1 MATFQY
7 AAKQPPRYLAADVLN
22 DLAKK
27 MVFIGGPRQCGKTT
41 LVRTLLSDHFAER
54 GTYLNWDADDD
65 RRIILKKRW
74 PRDAALVAFDEL
86 HKFPKWKRWIKGLY
100 DTRPPEQNFVVTGSA
115 RLDVYRRGG
124 DSLLGRY
131 HYWRLHPFT
140 LSECPA
146 NMTMEEALRRLLT
159 IGGFPEPFLE
169 GDETFARR
177 WRRER
182 MDRVLRDDVRDLESV
197 RNIQSLG
204 LFVEAL
210 RSRVS
215 STVVLG
221 NIATDL
227 SISPTTL
234 KAWLEVLERMYLVF
248 TVPPLTRDLPRA
260 VRKPPK
266 VYFFDTGDVVG
277 DEGARFENVVAT
289 ALLKRLHYLEDKF
302 GYRYELRYLRDKEGR
317 EVDFVILRENSVH
330 ELIEC
335 KYGDTTPSSHLRYYA
350 EKLKPRHVY
359 QVVARP
365 TQRLSAG
372 PISIV
377 DAREFLAVPESS
389 LSPE

>member
-1 MATFQY
+1 MAIFQS

-41 LVRTLLSDHFAER
+41 LVQTLLHNHFSEH

-74 PRDAALVAFDEL
+74 PHDAALVAFDEL

-100 DTRPPEQNFVVTGSA
+100 DTRPAGQNFVVTGSA

-140 LSECPA
+140 LSERPP
-146 NMTMEEALRRLLT
+146 NMSPDEALRRLLT
-159 IGGFPEPFLE
+159 LGGFPEPFLE

-182 MDRVLRDDVRDLESV
+182 IDRVLRDDVRDLESI

-204 LFVEAL
+204 LFVESL
-210 RSRVS
+210 RSRVG

-221 NIATDL
+221 SIAEDL

-248 TVPPLTRDLPRA
+248 TVPPLARNLPRA

-302 GYRYELRYLRDKEGR
+302 GYRYELRYIRDKEGR
-317 EVDFVILRENSVH
+317 EVDFVILRDNTVQ

-335 KYGDTTPSSHLRYYA
+335 KYGDTTPSCHLRYYA
-350 EKLKPRHVY
+350 EKLRPRHVY

-377 DAREFLAVPESS
+377 DARDYLSVPEPALSS
-389 LSPE
+389 A

>member
-1 MATFQY
+1 M
-7 AAKQPPRYLAADVLN
+7 
-22 DLAKK
+22 KK
-27 MVFIGGPRQCGKTT
+27 
-41 LVRTLLSDHFAER
+41 L
-54 GTYLNWDADDD
+54 
-65 RRIILKKRW
+65 W

-100 DTRPPEQNFVVTGSA
+100 DTRPAGQNFIVTGSA

-140 LSECPA
+140 LSERPSR
-146 NMTMEEALRRLLT
+146 MTPEEALRRLMIL
-159 IGGFPEPFLE
+159 GGFPEPFLE

-182 MDRVLRDDVRDLESV
+182 IDRVLRDDVRDLESI
-197 RNIQSLG
+197 RNIQSLT
-204 LFVEAL
+204 LLVDAL
-210 RSRVS
+210 RSRVG

-227 SISPTTL
+227 AVSPTTL
-234 KAWLEVLERMYLVF
+234 KTWLEVLERMYLVF

-260 VRKPPK
+260 VRKLPK
-266 VYFFDTGDVVG
+266 VYFFDTGDVIG

-317 EVDFVILRENSVH
+317 EVDFVILRDNVVQ

-335 KYGDTTPSSHLRYYA
+335 KYGDTTVSSALRYYA
-350 EKLKPRHVY
+350 EKLRPRRVS

-372 PISIV
+372 AITIV
-377 DAREFLAVPESS
+377 DAHEYLSVPEPS